1 MFRGFDAPEA
11 ISGTPA
17 ASLAFKR
24 LSTYKESS
32 YIVNSKFTTNLQNNL
47 KEIIKHHQKIP

>member
-1 MFRGFDAPEA
+1 MFRGFDASEA